1 MTLALIALFTLAPA
15 LDFLPKDKIP
25 RAYFEAVSALKAIE
39 VCIGRAPRPTASA
52 GYIFDTEGGDKLVKP
67 VHLRRVP
74 VAAGYGL
81 HFDLAKKLAFPFA
94 DGRKLL
100 TPDMICATE
109 HSVQKGAD
117 GSLLEH
123 RGRVIG
129 VLREHG
135 ELLRPYSLKLNS
147 ELMPA
152 DVYKISGGMNILM
165 LAALVDAFDM
175 PDKDIARCFWHGF
188 QAIGVVADSF
198 AHRPLQHP
206 TALELARFNKETREI
221 MQGNEDWADE
231 VERIVARRNTAT
243 SQSKDTRQRLAAII
257 ETTNKELS
265 RGLIS
270 KGLTRGQV
278 ISKWG
283 AGGYRPMIRSAVF
296 QGDKWRCI
304 DDGRRSLLN
313 QATLLVET
321 IVTPSYELPLHVAR
335 AAAKFAR
342 QRGLPLAELHYGLD
356 DLLAAFRTLPT
367 AQQQYN
373 LFATWNPSLRH
384 VEYHYC
390 FGFVFGL
397 KSSVTQFNRFPEVTA
412 AAARHLGVPTAHY
425 FDDFQIID
433 VASAL
438 STGQDVVYEIH
449 CQVGDGIE
457 AGARRTK
464 ISAPAIELAKRKPM
478 AAVNVGL
485 GVSVDLSAAHT
496 QGTVTFE
503 PTANRIRNILA
514 MWAKAKSSDRMTSGD
529 ASTLRGKR
537 AFLLECAQGR
547 VGRASSLSL
556 VQREYFD
563 EGETKFTESLQHAY
577 DFDAALLP
585 DLPVRVEQ
593 VEKSNILPLLVYTDA
608 MFRPRKRKR
617 RDCDNEE
624 ANEWK
629 AKFVSKLGTVLYDPH
644 CDPSSDTYAPELVA
658 GCEEGH
664 LVYASAVPPDEVV
677 ATFQKARNG
686 DFQKTY
692 IAQLEILAGVA
703 VYYTHPERVRG
714 RQVNHFIDNTVAL
727 SGLVHGYARK
737 LDLARMINAFH
748 LQIAALGAN
757 VYYEFVPSKCNV
769 ADLPSRDEF
778 ELLEEHGGRRTAML
792 FPPVSDWTGPLDL
805 WFRRLS
811 APPQ

>member
-1 MTLALIALFTLAPA
+1 MTFALLALLTIAPA
-15 LDFLPKDKIP
+15 LDFLPKDQIP
-25 RAYFEAVSALKAIE
+25 SEYFEAVDALKAIE
-39 VCIGRAPRPTASA
+39 VCTGRAPRPTASA
-52 GYIFDTEGGDKLVKP
+52 GYVFNTEGGDKLVKP

-74 VAAGYGL
+74 IAAGYGL

-94 DGRKLL
+94 DGRQLL
-100 TPDMICATE
+100 TQDMICATE
-109 HSVQKGAD
+109 HAVKKGAD
-117 GSLLEH
+117 GSLLAH
-123 RGRVIG
+123 RGMVIR
-129 VLREHG
+129 VLRKHG
-135 ELLRPYSLKLNS
+135 ELLRPHSLLLNIK
-147 ELMPA
+147 LMPA
-152 DVYKISGGMNILM
+152 DVYKISGGMNVLM
-165 LAALVDAFDM
+165 LAAMVDAFDT
-175 PDKDIARCFWHGF
+175 PDKDIARCFWYGF
-188 QAIGVVADSF
+188 QATGVIADSF

-206 TALELARFNKETREI
+206 TTLELAQFKKETREI
-221 MQGNEDWADE
+221 MLGNENWADE
-231 VERIVARRNTAT
+231 VERIVSRRNTAAG
-243 SQSKDTRQRLAAII
+243 QSEDTRQRLAAII

-283 AGGYRPMIRSAVF
+283 PGGYRPMIRSAVF
-296 QGDKWRCI
+296 QGEKWRCI

-313 QATLLVET
+313 KATLLVET

-342 QRGLPLAELHYGLD
+342 RQGLPLAELHYGLD

-367 AQQQYN
+367 SQQQFN
-373 LFATWNPSLRH
+373 LFATWNPSLRR

-425 FDDFQIID
+425 VDDFQVID
-433 VASAL
+433 VASAKY
-438 STGQDVVYEIH
+438 TGQDVVYEIH
-449 CQVGDGIE
+449 CQVGDGIA
-457 AGARRTK
+457 AGAPRPK
-464 ISAPAIELAKRKPM
+464 ITAPAVELAKRKPM
-478 AAVNVGL
+478 AATNVGL
-485 GVSVDLSAAHT
+485 GVSVDLSEAHT
-496 QGTVTFE
+496 QGIVTFR
-503 PTANRIRNILA
+503 PTANRVKHILT
-514 MWAKAKSSDRMTSGD
+514 MWAKAKASNRMTSGE

-537 AFLLECAQGR
+537 MFLLECAQGR

-563 EGETKFTESLQHAY
+563 EGETKFTEGLQHAY

-585 DLPVRVEQ
+585 NLPVRVEQ
-593 VEKSNILPLLVYTDA
+593 VERSEIKPLLVYTDA
-608 MFRPRKRKR
+608 MFRPRKRKLR
-617 RDCDNEE
+617 ECDEP

-629 AKFVSKLGTVLYDPH
+629 KRFVSKLGIVLYDPH
-644 CDPSSDTYAPELVA
+644 CDPNNDAYAPELVK
-658 GCEEGH
+658 GCDEGH
-664 LVYASAVPPDEVV
+664 LVYASAVPPDDVV
-677 ATFQKARNG
+677 ATFQKARSG

-692 IAQLEILAGVA
+692 IAQLEVLAGVA
-703 VYYTHPERVRG
+703 VYFTYPERTRG
-714 RQVNHFIDNTVAL
+714 RQINHFIDNTVAL

-778 ELLEEHGGRRTAML
+778 ELLEEHGGKRTAML
-792 FPPVSDWTGPLDL
+792 FPPASDWTGPLDL